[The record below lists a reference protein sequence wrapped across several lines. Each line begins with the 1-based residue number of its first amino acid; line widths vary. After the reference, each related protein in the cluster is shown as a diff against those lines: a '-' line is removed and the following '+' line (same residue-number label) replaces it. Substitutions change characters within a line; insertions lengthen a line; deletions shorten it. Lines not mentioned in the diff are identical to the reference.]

1 MDLLVFYVKRIIVK
15 FIKIKQSKRIMA
27 KIALD
32 HLEYIVEAVFV
43 KYDVNRNGYLETNE
57 ILTMLIDAFRK
68 INSWRKVDDR
78 DILELLSVS
87 NKSRNGKINKNELAE
102 IFRKVLSI

>member
-1 MDLLVFYVKRIIVK
+1 
-15 FIKIKQSKRIMA
+15 MA

-32 HLEYIVEAVFV
+32 HLEYIVEAVFA

-57 ILTMLIDAFRK
+57 ILTMLMDAFRK
-68 INSWRKVDDR
+68 MNSWRKVDDR

-87 NKSRNGKINKNELAE
+87 NKSQNGKINKRELAD
-102 IFRKVLSI
+102 IFRKYLRISQNNLIFFSAIFNCFPF